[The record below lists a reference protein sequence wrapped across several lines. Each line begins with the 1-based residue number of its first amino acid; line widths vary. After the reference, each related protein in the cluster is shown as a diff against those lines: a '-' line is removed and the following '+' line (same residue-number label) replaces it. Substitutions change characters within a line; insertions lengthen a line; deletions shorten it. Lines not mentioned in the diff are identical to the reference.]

1 MSGLT
6 EAQVLCVP
14 VQEEFNE
21 RQSGK
26 QDVDILI
33 EDACER
39 CKHAGKGLYSRIKGY
54 NFIIHMSGGGGK
66 DC

>member
-39 CKHAGKGLYSRIKGY
+39 CKHAGKGLYSRIKWAT
-54 NFIIHMSGGGGK
+54 IL
-66 DC
+66 

>member
-21 RQSGK
+21 GQSGK

-33 EDACER
+33 ADACER
-39 CKHAGKGLYSRIKGY
+39 CKQAGKGALLQ
-54 NFIIHMSGGGGK
+54 
-66 DC
+66 D